1 MSRKF
6 GTDGIRGKAGV
17 ALTPELAYRLGLAA
31 AVALTDNN
39 KQKSTILIGKDTR
52 ISGDMLESALA
63 AGLTA
68 AGVDVVLLGVIPT
81 PGVAALL
88 RHLQG
93 DAAAVISASHNPYFD
108 NGIKF
113 FARGGYKLPD
123 QTEDKLE
130 SLLANPQDIPRA
142 TEDHIG
148 RIHVYPQAIET
159 YAELLLERQ
168 SPDLTGMKIALD
180 CANGASWQLMPPLL
194 RRLGADIVVCGDQ
207 PNGVNINDNCGS
219 THLAAL
225 QKLVLEE
232 KADLGLAFDGDADRL
247 LAIDETGGEVDGDF
261 LLAII
266 AAWLKERDLLT
277 ANRVVVTQMSNL
289 GLKLAME
296 KLGVQVEETK
306 VGDRYVLERMLATG
320 AVAGGE
326 QSGHLI
332 LSHYNTTGDGPAAA
346 LQLLRII
353 KECGQPLSK
362 LKDIMERLPQ
372 VLVNVEVA
380 HKEDWHE
387 QEAIR
392 QAIAAGEAEL
402 AGQGRVLLRP
412 SGTEPVIRV
421 MAEGRDLDQLHT
433 VVERIA
439 QAVRVSLN

>member
-17 ALTPELAYRLGLAA
+17 MLTPELAYRLGLAA
-31 AVALTDNN
+31 AVALSD
-39 KQKSTILIGKDTR
+39 KGKEKSTILIGKDTR

-63 AGLTA
+63 AGLVA

-88 RHLQG
+88 RHLHG
-93 DAAAVISASHNPYFD
+93 DAAAVISASHNPYYD

-123 QTEDKLE
+123 EVEDQLE
-130 SLLANPQDIPRA
+130 ALMDDPQAIPRA
-142 TEDHIG
+142 TDGRIG
-148 RIHVYPQAIET
+148 RIHMYPQAIET
-159 YAELLLERQ
+159 YAGLLLQQQ
-168 SPDLTGMKIALD
+168 SPDLQGMKIALD
-180 CANGASWQLMPPLL
+180 CANGASYQLMPALL
-194 RRLGADIVVCGDQ
+194 RRLGAEVTVCGDR
-207 PNGVNINDNCGS
+207 PNGVNINDHCGS

-225 QKLVLEE
+225 QKLVLQE

-247 LAIDETGGEVDGDF
+247 LAIDETGEEVDGDH

-266 AAWLKERDLLT
+266 ATWLKEQDMLT
-277 ANRVVVTQMSNL
+277 ANRIVVTQMSNM

-296 KLGVQVEETK
+296 KIGVEVEDTK

-320 AVAGGE
+320 AAAGGE

-353 KECGQPLSK
+353 REYKKPLSQ
-362 LKDIMERLPQ
+362 LKGIMERLPQ
-372 VLVNVEVA
+372 VLVNVKVA
-380 HKEDWHE
+380 QKEGWQE
-387 QEAIR
+387 KEAIR
-392 QAIAAGEAEL
+392 QAIAAGEADL
-402 AGQGRVLLRP
+402 NGQGRILLRP

-421 MAEGRDLDQLHT
+421 MAEGRDLALLES
-433 VVERIA
+433 VVDRIA
-439 QAVRVSLN
+439 RAVDASLN